1 MKNLLI
7 LLLFVSVI
15 SSCDVDFTAP
25 VINLSN
31 EDVLKFTSTNHT
43 FRIMVDVDDDEATCL
58 WEQTSG
64 PNVFLNR
71 DSEPFSRISEPV
83 SWDLCNLAFLK
94 TSEPGERI
102 FHLTVTDKSGRSSTM
117 TIPITVAQGASLK
130 VCKNGTKE
138 MVTDSYGHWCCS
150 EDMSMFYP
158 NDPNATVMD
167 IKSSCP

>member
-1 MKNLLI
+1 MKSLLVV
-7 LLLFVSVI
+7 LLFVSVI
-15 SSCDVDFTAP
+15 SYCAVDFTAP
-25 VINLSN
+25 VINLYN
-31 EDVLKFTSTNHT
+31 EDENKSLTTNGS

-64 PNVFLNR
+64 PEAVDTFYGKPL
-71 DSEPFSRISEPV
+71 PISKRV
-83 SWDLCNLAFLK
+83 SWDLCNLAFYE
-94 TSEPGERI
+94 TTEPGEMS
-102 FHLTVTDKSGRSSTM
+102 FLLTVTDKRGRSSTM
-117 TIPITVAQGASLK
+117 TIPITVVQGASLK